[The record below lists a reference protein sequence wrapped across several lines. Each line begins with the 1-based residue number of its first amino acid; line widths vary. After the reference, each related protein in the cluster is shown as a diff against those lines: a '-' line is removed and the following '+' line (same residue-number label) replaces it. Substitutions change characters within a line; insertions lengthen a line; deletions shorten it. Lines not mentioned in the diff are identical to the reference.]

1 MLDPGSRRRQIS
13 TTLTTAYGEGLLS
26 QRTLMHR
33 MDLLL
38 GSALVEPERLVGD
51 LSARVPRRVAPDTLR
66 RVLRAVS
73 RTLGTRGAAAPT
85 PLLALDWSGQTAE
98 LLVGRN
104 PDCDVV
110 LEHPTVSR
118 RHAQLHHRDGTWI
131 VHDLDSKNGTSVNR
145 TPVVRC
151 RLAPGDRVTIGAQ
164 ALIVD

>member
-51 LSARVPRRVAPDTLR
+51 LSARVPRRVVPDALR
-66 RVLRAVS
+66 QVLSAIS
-73 RTLGTRGAAAPT
+73 RTLGARGAAAPT

-98 LLVGRN
+98 LLVGRG

-118 RHAQLHHRDGTWI
+118 RHARLHYRDGTWI
-131 VHDLDSKNGTSVNR
+131 LHDLDSKNGTSVNR

-151 RLAPGDRVTIGAQ
+151 RLAPGHRVTIGGQ
-164 ALIVD
+164 TLIVD